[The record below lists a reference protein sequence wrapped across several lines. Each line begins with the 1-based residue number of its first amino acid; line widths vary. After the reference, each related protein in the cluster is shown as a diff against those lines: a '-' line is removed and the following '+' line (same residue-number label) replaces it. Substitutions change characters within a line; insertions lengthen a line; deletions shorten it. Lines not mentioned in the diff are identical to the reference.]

1 MAAKPKPVKGCKVR
15 LLHDITTRGG
25 RTFRAGVV
33 MTLQHTHGEY
43 HLRVVVR
50 AKHHYLT
57 LKKRDYPRAFSV
69 VWSPPRPP
77 LTEDIMP
84 TAVPIE
90 FFRIGKTQVDEK
102 EVQRWLDFVGVTDPV
117 AFLADALDQGVT
129 SPALNIA
136 LAGKRCYKSF
146 EEGLNPNVTRIR
158 KHYDAYFENILA
170 SGHGSVLEHS
180 VYTYAIEN
188 VSRVFTAEMNRHRA
202 GWAISEGSLRF
213 IRFGENIPY
222 WQPDSVTGPDVLDES
237 SKTAVELTLWGQHPS
252 AIGPT
257 IDTLDQKKHATR
269 MALTHAFTDQER
281 VYRFMESVWRDELAP
296 TSTFKGKKEI
306 TSMMRRIVGLG
317 VATGGVWTGNVRA
330 LRHVIT
336 MRASP
341 QAEEEMLHVWSR
353 IAKHV
358 RDDDPMLF
366 GDFEQTDGG
375 YWVPKYIK
383 V

>member
-1 MAAKPKPVKGCKVR
+1 
-15 LLHDITTRGG
+15 
-25 RTFRAGVV
+25 
-33 MTLQHTHGEY
+33 
-43 HLRVVVR
+43 
-50 AKHHYLT
+50 
-57 LKKRDYPRAFSV
+57 
-69 VWSPPRPP
+69 
-77 LTEDIMP
+77 MP

-117 AFLADALDQGVT
+117 AFLADALEQGVT
-129 SPALNIA
+129 NPALNIA

-146 EEGLNPNVTRIR
+146 EAGLNPNVTRIR
-158 KHYDAYFENILA
+158 ERYAAYFDNILA

-222 WQPDSVTGPDVLDES
+222 WQPDSISGPDVLGENTVREIKEVHHSIVANRVAGDLIHLES
-237 SKTAVELTLWGQHPS
+237 
-252 AIGPT
+252 
-257 IDTLDQKKHATR
+257 LDHKKHATR
-269 MALTHAFTDQER
+269 LVLAEAFGEQQDS
-281 VYRFMESVWRDELAP
+281 YRLLETIWADELAP
-296 TSTFKGKKEI
+296 TSTFQGKKEI

-353 IAKHV
+353 IAADLAK
-358 RDDDPMLF
+358 REPMLF
-366 GDFEQTDGG
+366 GDFTQTDGG
-375 YWVPKYIK
+375 YWVPKYVK

>member
-1 MAAKPKPVKGCKVR
+1 
-15 LLHDITTRGG
+15 
-25 RTFRAGVV
+25 
-33 MTLQHTHGEY
+33 
-43 HLRVVVR
+43 
-50 AKHHYLT
+50 
-57 LKKRDYPRAFSV
+57 
-69 VWSPPRPP
+69 
-77 LTEDIMP
+77 MP

-90 FFRIGKTQVDEK
+90 FFRIAKSQVDREA
-102 EVQRWLDFVGVTDPV
+102 VRRWLDFVGVADPV
-117 AFLADALDQGVT
+117 AFLADATDQDVT
-129 SPALNIA
+129 DPALTIA

-158 KHYDAYFENILA
+158 KHYAQYFDNILA

-202 GWAISEGSLRF
+202 GWAVSEGSLRF

-222 WQPDSVTGPDVLDES
+222 WEPDSIKGPNCLPSYDVEFLQTGTDPIEFDDES
-237 SKTAVELTLWGQHPS
+237 APL
-252 AIGPT
+252 
-257 IDTLDQKKHATR
+257 TLDQKKHATR
-269 MALTHAFTDQER
+269 ILMRRAFSDQQS
-281 VYRFMESVWRDELAP
+281 VYRMMEEVWRDELAP
-296 TSTFKGKKEI
+296 DSQFKGKKEI
-306 TSMMRRIVGLG
+306 TSLMRRVVGLG

-330 LRHVIT
+330 LRHVVT

-358 RDDDPMLF
+358 RDDEPHLF

-375 YWVPKYIK
+375 YWVPKYVK

>member
-1 MAAKPKPVKGCKVR
+1 
-15 LLHDITTRGG
+15 
-25 RTFRAGVV
+25 
-33 MTLQHTHGEY
+33 
-43 HLRVVVR
+43 
-50 AKHHYLT
+50 
-57 LKKRDYPRAFSV
+57 
-69 VWSPPRPP
+69 
-77 LTEDIMP
+77 MP
-84 TAVPIE
+84 TVVPIE
-90 FFRIGKTQVDEK
+90 FFQISKSRVNPA

-117 AFLADALDQGVT
+117 AFLSDALDQGV
-129 SPALNIA
+129 SDPALNIA

-146 EEGLNPNVTRIR
+146 EAGLNPNVTRIR
-158 KHYDAYFENILA
+158 ERYDKYFENILA

-222 WQPDSVTGPDVLDES
+222 WQPDSISGPDCLPWHDVRFFETGTDPSDLDDES
-237 SKTAVELTLWGQHPS
+237 APL
-252 AIGPT
+252 
-257 IDTLDQKKHATR
+257 TLDQKKHATR
-269 MALTHAFTDQER
+269 VLMRRAFQDQQTA
-281 VYRFMESVWRDELAP
+281 YRLMEEVWRHELAP
-296 TSTFKGKKEI
+296 TSQFKGKKEI

-375 YWVPKYIK
+375 YWVPKYVK

>member
-1 MAAKPKPVKGCKVR
+1 
-15 LLHDITTRGG
+15 
-25 RTFRAGVV
+25 
-33 MTLQHTHGEY
+33 
-43 HLRVVVR
+43 
-50 AKHHYLT
+50 
-57 LKKRDYPRAFSV
+57 
-69 VWSPPRPP
+69 
-77 LTEDIMP
+77 MP
-84 TAVPIE
+84 TTVPIE
-90 FFRIGKTQVDEK
+90 FFQISKSRVNPA
-102 EVQRWLDFVGVTDPV
+102 EVRRWLDFVGVTDPV
-117 AFLADALDQGVT
+117 AFLADALTQDVT
-129 SPALNIA
+129 DPALTIA

-158 KHYDAYFENILA
+158 KHYDEYFENILA

-202 GWAISEGSLRF
+202 GWAVSEGSLRF

-222 WQPDSVTGPDVLDES
+222 WEPDSIKGPDVLDPAAEYEIREAHHS
-237 SKTAVELTLWGQHPS
+237 IVARRVADGLVTFP
-252 AIGPT
+252 
-257 IDTLDQKKHATR
+257 TLDHKRHATR
-269 MALTHAFTDQER
+269 LVLNEAFAEQQDS
-281 VYRFMESVWRDELAP
+281 YRLLEMIWADELAP
-296 TSTFKGKKEI
+296 SSQFKGKKEI
-306 TSMMRRIVGLG
+306 TSLMRRIVGLG

-353 IAKHV
+353 IAKHI
-358 RDDDPMLF
+358 RDDEPHLF